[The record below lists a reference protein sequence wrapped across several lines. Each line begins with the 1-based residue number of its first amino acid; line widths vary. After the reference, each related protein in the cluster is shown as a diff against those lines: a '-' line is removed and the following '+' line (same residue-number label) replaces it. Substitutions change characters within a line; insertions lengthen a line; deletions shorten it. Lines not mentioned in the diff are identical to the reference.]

1 MDNTNFELQKKN
13 IPLNL
18 ARLLKQKKI
27 TKQYISQKLNVHWD
41 TVNKWVKGERFPS
54 LEKAIQLA
62 NLLGISF
69 DELLKPPPSEPFPGY
84 NEIIELP
91 VRERYEAIWRL
102 VGRKYGIEVLHA
114 LGDPIFKDKVPLL
127 ETQEEIVDTY
137 NKVEEIVKHLYERIQ
152 KELKEKALE
161 TLKKE

>member
-1 MDNTNFELQKKN
+1 METKKVFSK
-13 IPLNL
+13 NL
-18 ARLLKQKKI
+18 KKYRKLAGL
-27 TKQYISQKLNVHWD
+27 TKKDLAKLLNVHWN
-41 TVNKWVKGERFPS
+41 TVNRWENGEIFPRT
-54 LEKAIQLA
+54 
-62 NLLGISF
+62 
-69 DELLKPPPSEPFPGY
+69 ELLNEIAEILNIEVSQLFEPPTPEPFPGY